1 MNRSIY
7 LSINRFAKD
16 TTFAHGFMSF
26 FALYGGVV
34 LLGLML
40 IFAWWRARSEFTSN
54 PTRMARVIWGGAGTI
69 LAVGIAQPI
78 NHLVAEPRPY
88 YTLKSVEVLVP
99 RANDFSFPSDHAT
112 VAGAVIVAL
121 WMVSKE
127 RRLAWAATVI
137 GLFLVFARVYVGAH
151 YPLDVVGGLALGGA
165 TVAIFGTVFVPVL
178 VKLDGLLDQVKIFR
192 PLFQTGSTAS
202 SASSRSIKS

>member
-1 MNRSIY
+1 
-7 LSINRFAKD
+7 
-16 TTFAHGFMSF
+16 MSF
-26 FALYGGVV
+26 YALYGGVV

-40 IFAWWRARSEFTSN
+40 IFAWWRARPDFIAN

-69 LAVGIAQPI
+69 LAVVIAQPI

-112 VAGAVIVAL
+112 VAGAVIIAL
-121 WMVSKE
+121 WMVPKE
-127 RRLAWAATVI
+127 TRLAWAATVI
-137 GLFLVFARVYVGAH
+137 GLFLMFARVYVGAH
-151 YPLDVVGGLALGGA
+151 YPLDVVGGFVLGGA
-165 TVAIFGTVFVPVL
+165 TVAIFGTIFVPGV

-192 PLFQTGSTAS
+192 PLFQTGSTGN
-202 SASSRSIKS
+202 SAPSRSANS

>member
-1 MNRSIY
+1 MNKNIY
-7 LSINRFAKD
+7 LSINHFARD
-16 TTFAHGFMSF
+16 TAWAHGFMSF

-34 LLGLML
+34 LLGLIL
-40 IFAWWRARSEFTSN
+40 IFTWWRARFDFTSN
-54 PTRMARVIWGGAGTI
+54 PLRMAKVIWGGAGTI

-121 WMVSKE
+121 WMVPKE
-127 RRLAWAATVI
+127 KKLAWAATVI
-137 GLFLVFARVYVGAH
+137 GLFLMFARVYVGAH
-151 YPLDVVGGLALGGA
+151 YPLDVVGGFIVGGA
-165 TVAIFGTVFVPVL
+165 TVAILGVVFVPLL
-178 VKLDGLLDQVKIFR
+178 VKLDQLVSQVKLLR
-192 PLFQTGSTAS
+192 PLFQADSTRK
-202 SASSRSIKS
+202 SASIGSVKA